1 MAVGTTAFPTSL
13 DTAVELV
20 EIKNNAS
27 STLSG
32 NVLIGDTTIG
42 VVDIGE
48 FPTTGY
54 GTIVDDLTTPTKVEI
69 ISWTGK
75 SGSNLTG
82 CTRGTQ
88 GTSAAAFSSG
98 NYIEVRP
105 TAGHH
110 EALRGAVIAIETK
123 LGTGSTIAVNKLE
136 ALTASRLMVTDASG
150 FASAASVTATEA
162 GYLSGVTSAIQ
173 TQLGNKQGLDVTLT
187 ALAAYNTN
195 GILTQTAADTFA
207 GRTITGTSAKID
219 VSNGDGVSGN
229 PTLTISA
236 TYAGQTSITT
246 LGAVTTG
253 TLSTGAILG
262 GVTMTLGSDA
272 DGDIYY
278 RSSGVLTRLAK
289 GTSLQQLRMNVG
301 ATAPEWA
308 TISGGGG
315 GDVVGPGSA
324 TDNAVVRFDSTT
336 GKLVQ
341 DSVITIADTT
351 GNMAG
356 VGTLNGHTIPVGT
369 DTFVLLTANQTLTTK
384 TLTAP
389 DINGGTADSLTSLSV
404 RSTGAAFD
412 LLFANTEVLTGNK
425 TLTIK
430 VNDTSRTVD
439 LGGNLTLAAA
449 FSTSGANALTLTT
462 TGATNVTLPTTG
474 TLVNSAVTSLSS
486 LTTVGTITSGG
497 LGTGAVI
504 GGVTMTLGTD
514 GTGDIYYRSAGGVLT
529 RLAAG
534 TNGHVLTLSSG
545 LPAWQAAAGGGLTI
559 GTTAITSGT
568 AGRFLYETSGNVVG
582 EIAGSSA
589 DANGA
594 VQFAATARS
603 SGVAQYFRINTPADT
618 GQTTATESV
627 GAYFGGNGSGST
639 VTRTWAAGT
648 VTTQR
653 ENVFVAPTYA
663 GASATATFTTAAT
676 VAITG
681 APIVGANAAI
691 TTSTAMQISQGGD
704 TASSMLRL
712 VHGHTA
718 AGSFTNV
725 PFGIYD
731 SAGALKLGTRFV
743 TGPGIWYWT
752 APVGAGRMGYEV
764 GPVGGGS
771 GLGTSDATNPTI
783 YSQGSAIMWFN
794 GSSGWAVMNQ
804 GYQFAFGSSVSSY
817 DLGFFRAAAGVLR
830 ITNASTGAGK
840 LIIGSSSA
848 STSAADLYVVGSAA
862 GTVPFRV
869 DSASSP
875 STDIVQFTN
884 NGTNRW
890 SLNSSTTATTTTA
903 TGPNGGTNVTGM
915 LMESV
920 TLNTGGTTT
929 DSTIDLP
936 ANSIILSVTGRVTT
950 TITTATD
957 WKLGDATISDRFS
970 DANATLTAGTTT
982 VGINQWKADRTT
994 AGQGAFQQST
1004 AKVRITTTG
1013 TPGAGVIR
1021 IMIYYIT
1028 LSAPTS

>member
-13 DTAVELV
+13 DTVVELV
-20 EIKNNAS
+20 EVKNNAS

-32 NVLIGDTTIG
+32 NVLIGDVTIG
-42 VVDIGE
+42 VTDIAE

-54 GTIVDDLTTPTKVEI
+54 GTLTDDLTTPTKTEI
-69 ISWTGK
+69 ISWTGI

-98 NYIEVRP
+98 NFIEVRP

-123 LGTGSTIAVNKLE
+123 LGTGTAIAVNKLA

-173 TQLGNKQGLDVTLT
+173 TQLGNKQGLDATLT

-236 TYAGQTSITT
+236 TYVGQTSITT
-246 LGAVTTG
+246 LGTVTTG
-253 TLSTGAILG
+253 TLSTGAVIG

-289 GTSLQQLRMNVG
+289 GTALQQLRINAG

-315 GDVVGPGSA
+315 GDALVANPLSQFAA
-324 TDNAVVRFDSTT
+324 TTSLQLLGVISDET
-336 GKLVQ
+336 GTGALVF
-341 DSVITIADTT
+341 
-351 GNMAG
+351 
-356 VGTLNGHTIPVGT
+356 GTSPV
-369 DTFVLLTANQTLTTK
+369 LTT
-384 TLTAP
+384 P

-412 LLFANTEVLTGNK
+412 LLFANAEVLTGNK
-425 TLTIK
+425 TLTFK
-430 VNDTSRTVD
+430 VNDTNRTVD
-439 LGGNLTLAAA
+439 LAGNLTLAAA

-497 LGTGAVI
+497 LSTGAVL
-504 GGVTMTLGTD
+504 GGVTMTLGSD
-514 GTGDIYYRSAGGVLT
+514 ADGDIYYRSSNVLT
-529 RLAAG
+529 RLAKGTALQQLRMNAG
-534 TNGHVLTLSSG
+534 ATA
-545 LPAWQAAAGGGLTI
+545 PEWAAAAGGGLTI

-568 AGRFLYETSGNVVG
+568 AGRILYETSGNVVG
-582 EIAGSSA
+582 EIAGSSV

-618 GQTTATESV
+618 GQTASTESV

-648 VTTQR
+648 VALQR

-676 VAITG
+676 VATRLCPKAHNEIALIRRGMPLSSHG
-681 APIVGANAAI
+681 A
-691 TTSTAMQISQGGD
+691 
-704 TASSMLRL
+704 
-712 VHGHTA
+712 
-718 AGSFTNV
+718 
-725 PFGIYD
+725 YD
-731 SAGALKLGTRFV
+731 H
-743 TGPGIWYWT
+743 
-752 APVGAGRMGYEV
+752 
-764 GPVGGGS
+764 
-771 GLGTSDATNPTI
+771 
-783 YSQGSAIMWFN
+783 
-794 GSSGWAVMNQ
+794 
-804 GYQFAFGSSVSSY
+804 
-817 DLGFFRAAAGVLR
+817 
-830 ITNASTGAGK
+830 
-840 LIIGSSSA
+840 
-848 STSAADLYVVGSAA
+848 
-862 GTVPFRV
+862 
-869 DSASSP
+869 
-875 STDIVQFTN
+875 
-884 NGTNRW
+884 
-890 SLNSSTTATTTTA
+890 
-903 TGPNGGTNVTGM
+903 
-915 LMESV
+915 
-920 TLNTGGTTT
+920 
-929 DSTIDLP
+929 
-936 ANSIILSVTGRVTT
+936 
-950 TITTATD
+950 
-957 WKLGDATISDRFS
+957 
-970 DANATLTAGTTT
+970 
-982 VGINQWKADRTT
+982 
-994 AGQGAFQQST
+994 
-1004 AKVRITTTG
+1004 
-1013 TPGAGVIR
+1013 
-1021 IMIYYIT
+1021 
-1028 LSAPTS
+1028 